1 MFFFT
6 FSLIEAN
13 VTRDEICTFSIVGVH
28 VVKKKHDFLHFFW
41 HFFHFPL
48 HFTKQKMHD
57 KFKKSA
63 FFGICPT
70 LLNQKSFFQHFFY
83 IFLTKK
89 ISIYNFLPHYNKFHF
104 FCCCLCSSYGK
115 QLKKRQKS

>member
-1 MFFFT
+1 MYFFT

-48 HFTKQKMHD
+48 HFTKQNMHD

-63 FFGICPT
+63 FFGILPYITQQKEFFSTFFLHFFDEKNFNLQFPPT
-70 LLNQKSFFQHFFY
+70 L
-83 IFLTKK
+83 
-89 ISIYNFLPHYNKFHF
+89 
-104 FCCCLCSSYGK
+104 
-115 QLKKRQKS
+115 